1 MPHDL
6 SPADLDRIRTW
17 TPIDEDLVGVADDV
31 ARLCREVRL
40 ATGAADLAR
49 SHHWADVEGVDAHLD
64 LPYLDDDSVFHRLD
78 LFLPHDAV
86 LRGGTT
92 LPVYVDI
99 HGGGF
104 TYGSKELNR
113 SFCQHLAAKG
123 FAVFSVNY
131 RLLPTVTFLEQLEDV
146 AAAFRWIAGHL
157 ADYPVSREAVF
168 VTGDSAGG
176 ALGFYATALA
186 CNPEAARAAGI
197 PDWGLLPRGAAL
209 VSGLYD
215 LAPLLDGSADGPATF
230 LTALAPVFWDERF
243 RSLEP
248 RFRDYAAMVAE
259 LDLPPI
265 YLCTS
270 SDDFLEADS
279 LLLGAALARA
289 GKRFE
294 IQDWAPAPG
303 VTLGHVFPVCVSWLE
318 ESDAVLNRIREFS
331 YRLL

>member
-1 MPHDL
+1 MPRNLTPEDI
-6 SPADLDRIRTW
+6 DRIRTW
-17 TPIDEDLVGVADDV
+17 TPIDEDLAGVPEEAADI
-31 ARLCREVRL
+31 CREARL
-40 ATGAADLAR
+40 ATGAGDLAR
-49 SHHWADVEGVDAHLD
+49 SYHWADVEGIDSFTDLQYIDDGTTAHQLD
-64 LPYLDDDSVFHRLD
+64 LY
-78 LFLPHDAV
+78 LPHDAV
-86 LRGGTT
+86 LRGGNT
-92 LPVYVDI
+92 LPVYIDI

-113 SFCQHLAAKG
+113 NFCQHLAAKG
-123 FAVFSVNY
+123 FAVFSLNY
-131 RLLPTVTFLEQLEDV
+131 RLMPTVTFLEQLEDI
-146 AAAFRWIAGHL
+146 AAAFRWIAEHL
-157 ADYPVSREAVF
+157 ADYPVSQEAVF
-168 VTGDSAGG
+168 ITGDSAGG

-186 CNPEAARAAGI
+186 SNPEFARAVGI
-197 PDWGLLPRGAAL
+197 PEWGLVPRGAAL

-215 LAPLLDGSADGPATF
+215 FQPLLDNEGTGPATF
-230 LTALAPVFWDERF
+230 LNLLADDFWDQRF

-259 LDLPPI
+259 LKLPPI

-270 SDDFLEADS
+270 SDDFIEADS

-303 VTLGHVFPVCVSWLE
+303 VTLGHVFPVCVTWLP
-318 ESDAVLNRIREFS
+318 ESDQVLERIKEFS